1 MTHLEH
7 VIRDV
12 KMFIPKPSKNKKLKA
27 RVLSKLYAEEAKER
41 RSSKH
46 RTKRITIK
54 PRQQYQKISFG
65 ISDFLRKRSEKRRT
79 LKQVEFRINQ
89 QKENAGYVHIDPKQ
103 THKQAIAEIEHGV
116 KFVPKGQS
124 SVSV

>member
-41 RSSKH
+41 KASRH
-46 RTKRITIK
+46 RTKRVHIQ
-54 PRQQYQKISFG
+54 PRQQHQKISLG
-65 ISDFLRKRSEKRRT
+65 ISDFLRKRAERKREQRIQQAKVIQKIRESNLSEQTKKREQS
-79 LKQVEFRINQ
+79 KI
-89 QKENAGYVHIDPKQ
+89 
-103 THKQAIAEIEHGV
+103 GV
-116 KFVPKGQS
+116 PIYS
-124 SVSV
+124 NNPA